1 MSPGGNESGSKT
13 PAASVEVPPEIM
25 DGAPILSPQSLR
37 IRPDPFLLPTINSV
51 VVVASP
57 LDSTIVSACENGAP
71 RIDPLLY
78 RPRGDE
84 PPGAH
89 MSRATDA
96 ALRVESVR
104 SSSAPPLRRPLEVRA
119 SR

>member
-1 MSPGGNESGSKT
+1 
-13 PAASVEVPPEIM
+13 
-25 DGAPILSPQSLR
+25 
-37 IRPDPFLLPTINSV
+37 
-51 VVVASP
+51 VA
-57 LDSTIVSACENGAP
+57 ACENGAP

-119 SR
+119 SRRVSAMSGSAADEVLKGWREEAADRLLPLPSRSVVW